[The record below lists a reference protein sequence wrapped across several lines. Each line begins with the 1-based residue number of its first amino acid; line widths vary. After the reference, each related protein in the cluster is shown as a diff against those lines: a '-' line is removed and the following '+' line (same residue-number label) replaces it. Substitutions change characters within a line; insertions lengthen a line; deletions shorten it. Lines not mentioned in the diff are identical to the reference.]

1 LPALPPPAAPL
12 AARASLGPTPA
23 APAAPATPARAVGE
37 GALAVACLSQ
47 GRAITTCCRAAL
59 QRAGELPPTVCQLGG
74 ACLSVG
80 RGVFVSWAGRVC
92 QLGGACLSV
101 GRGVFVSWA
110 GRVCQLGGACLSV
123 GRGVLGVGRFGGNHF
138 DHLSSAASEP
148 GCPGSAPVAPAA
160 LALRT
165 IAVQCGVSYT
175 STGAGFQK
183 RWPPHS
189 PICRCRLAPHRT
201 WRGCPGTAR
210 RRSEAPALA
219 RRFRPQYFLTR
230 TGVT

>member
-12 AARASLGPTPA
+12 AARASLGPAPA
-23 APAAPATPARAVGE
+23 APAAPAASARAVGE

-59 QRAGELPPTVCQLGG
+59 QRAGELPPT
-74 ACLSVG
+74 
-80 RGVFVSWAGRVC
+80 VC

>member
-59 QRAGELPPTVCQLGG
+59 QRAGELPPT
-74 ACLSVG
+74 
-80 RGVFVSWAGRVC
+80 VC